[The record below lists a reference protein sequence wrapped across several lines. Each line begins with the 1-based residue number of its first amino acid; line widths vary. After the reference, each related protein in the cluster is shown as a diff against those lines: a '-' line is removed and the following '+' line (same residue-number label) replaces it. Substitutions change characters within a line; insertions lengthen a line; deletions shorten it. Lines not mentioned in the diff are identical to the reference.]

1 MNENPSGARIAR
13 YLDDS
18 VADLEPRVVRRLEAA
33 RERALDRVR
42 ERAAATTVGTSGG
55 AARLAGPS
63 HPFLQR
69 LALPMA
75 ALVIGVL
82 GMYLWQQHHAA
93 PAESDEIELLADEL
107 PVHAYLDKGFQQWL
121 TPSLQR

>member
-1 MNENPSGARIAR
+1 
-13 YLDDS
+13 
-18 VADLEPRVVRRLEAA
+18 
-33 RERALDRVR
+33 
-42 ERAAATTVGTSGG
+42 
-55 AARLAGPS
+55 
-63 HPFLQR
+63 
-69 LALPMA
+69 MA

-82 GMYLWQQHHAA
+82 GMYLWQQHNAA